1 MITILIVRH
10 GDAEPKIDGKE
21 DKDRKLVKKGIKQMK
36 RIANFIDEMEYNIDR
51 IITSPYIRAYQSA
64 EAILDELGID
74 DKKIETMDELSP
86 DKDPSSF
93 IEKMKEFAD
102 NSTIMI
108 VGHEPYLSNYIK
120 LITGGEVEIKKGGI
134 AVVEYSLADN
144 KGELKMLLTQKVLK
158 LI

>member
-1 MITILIVRH
+1 MINLLIVRH
-10 GDAEPKIDGKE
+10 GDSEPKIDGKD
-21 DKDRKLVKKGIKQMK
+21 DKDRKLVKKGVKQMR
-36 RIANFIDEMEYNIDR
+36 RIAEFIDEMEYNIDR

-86 DKDPSSF
+86 DKDPSAF
-93 IEKMKEFAD
+93 IEKMKEFTD
-102 NSTIMI
+102 ESTILI

-120 LITGGEVEIKKGGI
+120 AITGGNVEIKKGGM
-134 AVVEYSLADN
+134 AVVEYDLTQN
-144 KGELKMLLTQKVLK
+144 KGELKLLLTQKVLK